1 MLKSDVMKKYK
12 NVLLSL
18 GFFILAPV
26 WYFLVFTLLNPYVNA
41 IKFPPSLANEIAVW
55 PYIIFFIMAMFFG
68 SRDSTGTPSVIGRIV
83 LIIGI
88 VVLLIPLLYFYWAAG
103 WSA

>member
-1 MLKSDVMKKYK
+1 MKKYK

-41 IKFPPSLANEIAVW
+41 IKFPSSLAFDLAVW
-55 PYIIFFIMAMFFG
+55 PYIIFFIVAMFFG
-68 SRDSTGTPSVIGRIV
+68 SRNNIGTPSIISRIV
-83 LIIGI
+83 LIVGI
-88 VVLLIPLLYFYWAAG
+88 IALSIPLLYFYWASG
-103 WSA
+103 WSV

>member
-1 MLKSDVMKKYK
+1 MKKYK

-26 WYFLVFTLLNPYVNA
+26 WPFLLTVTFNIFKVNTNLLS
-41 IKFPPSLANEIAVW
+41 PSLSKDLLVW

-68 SRDSTGTPSVIGRIV
+68 SRDSIGTPSVISRII
-83 LIIGI
+83 LIVGI
-88 VVLLIPLLYFYWAAG
+88 IALSIPLLYFYWAIAITG
-103 WSA
+103 Q